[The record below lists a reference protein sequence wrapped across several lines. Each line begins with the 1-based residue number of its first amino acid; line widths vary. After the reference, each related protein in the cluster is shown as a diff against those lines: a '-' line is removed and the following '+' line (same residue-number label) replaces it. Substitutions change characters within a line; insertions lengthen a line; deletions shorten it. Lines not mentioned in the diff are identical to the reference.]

1 MLQRNWTH
9 RADLQI
15 NMNLDGRAAVIS
27 IARNLK
33 LVWSTVAPAIL
44 QTSFEQ
50 PTGGKQ
56 SPVLK
61 KAILY
66 TDIYRLWRPLVP
78 IVFQTSVGEGHRH
91 LLSRINLN

>member
-9 RADLQI
+9 RADLHI

-27 IARNLK
+27 IAHNLK

-56 SPVLK
+56 SPFHSTKCVKRQNIQTVLH
-61 KAILY
+61 ATVSLL
-66 TDIYRLWRPLVP
+66 RLA
-78 IVFQTSVGEGHRH
+78 
-91 LLSRINLN
+91 LLM